1 MPANIGRSDAR
12 ASRMIGKGRLIDTV
26 GRSADQNE
34 ATVAIA
40 AIDIAQ
46 LVDLQEDAR
55 VAERGAAGNV
65 GRAVTGDATVRDAEG
80 FGRCDHEVA
89 R

>member
-1 MPANIGRSDAR
+1 
-12 ASRMIGKGRLIDTV
+12 MIGKGRLIDAV
-26 GRSADQNE
+26 GRSANQNE

-40 AIDIAQ
+40 AIDIAM
-46 LVDLQEDAR
+46 LVDLEKNTR
-55 VAERGAAGNV
+55 MAERGAAGNV
-65 GRAVTGDATVRDAEG
+65 GRAVTGDTAVRDAEG